1 MRYVDIRLIIMFK
14 IFSKKGLPT
23 IWDRIKMYLKI
34 FIPVKKSVE
43 KNTIFNQYK
52 GANTTC

>member
-52 GANTTC
+52 VAPNN

>member
-1 MRYVDIRLIIMFK
+1 MRYVDIRLIIKFK
-14 IFSKKGLPT
+14 IFSKKGLPN
-23 IWDRIKMYLKI
+23 IWDRMKIYLKI
-34 FIPVKKSVE
+34 FISVKKSVE